1 MVFRFYNSAVS
12 QASRSLAYAILVI
25 GLMLMGFGVVIIAMP
40 EVFAFLAAAVFFI
53 MGLGC
58 AMTAL
63 KIYLAQ
69 RRMCTRT
76 PESRATGAQRENVRI
91 HAHHEIG

>member
-1 MVFRFYNSAVS
+1 MVFRYYNSAVS

-63 KIYLAQ
+63 KIYLAH
-69 RRMCTRT
+69 RRMCMRT
-76 PESRATGAQRENVRI
+76 PESHAADAPRENVRI
-91 HAHHEIG
+91 HMHREIG

>member
-1 MVFRFYNSAVS
+1 MVFRYYNSAVS

-25 GLMLMGFGVVIIAMP
+25 GLTLMGFGVVIIAMP

-53 MGLGC
+53 LGLGC

-69 RRMCTRT
+69 RRMCT
-76 PESRATGAQRENVRI
+76 PESPSSDVYRDNVRI
-91 HAHHEIG
+91 HGHHPID

>member
-12 QASRSLAYAILVI
+12 QASRSLAYTILVI

-40 EVFAFLAAAVFFI
+40 EVFAFLAAAVFF
-53 MGLGC
+53 MLGLGC

-69 RRMCTRT
+69 RRMCR
-76 PESRATGAQRENVRI
+76 PESPRPDECRDNVRI
-91 HAHHEIG
+91 HMHPPIE

>member
-1 MVFRFYNSAVS
+1 MVFRYYNSAVS
-12 QASRSLAYAILVI
+12 QASRSLAYMILVI

-40 EVFAFLAAAVFFI
+40 EVFAFLAAAVFFV

-69 RRMCTRT
+69 RRMRP
-76 PESRATGAQRENVRI
+76 PESTCSDVYRDNVRI
-91 HAHHEIG
+91 HGHHPID

>member
-40 EVFAFLAAAVFFI
+40 EVFAFLAAAVFF
-53 MGLGC
+53 MLGLGC

-69 RRMCTRT
+69 RRMCPPDSTSTEGYRD
-76 PESRATGAQRENVRI
+76 NVRI
-91 HAHHEIG
+91 HGHHPID